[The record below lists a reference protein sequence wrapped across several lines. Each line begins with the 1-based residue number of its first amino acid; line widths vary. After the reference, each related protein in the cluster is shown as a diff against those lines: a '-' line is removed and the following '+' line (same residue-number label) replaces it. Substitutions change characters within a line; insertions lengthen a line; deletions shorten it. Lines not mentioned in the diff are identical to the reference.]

1 MNGRRGKG
9 IPILGFA
16 KLELTLIR
24 VHILDP
30 KVKIKRTLCHLSS
43 IFLVKYRVLKFFD
56 TLYSSNY
63 TKGDNDHKH
72 CFAAN

>member
-1 MNGRRGKG
+1 MPMNGRRGKG

-24 VHILDP
+24 VRILDP

-43 IFLVKYRVLKFFD
+43 IFLVKYRVLKFFEAHA
-56 TLYSSNY
+56 LRLSREFVS
-63 TKGDNDHKH
+63 
-72 CFAAN
+72 